1 MFLDFI
7 AVLILLII
15 ILYWVA
21 RESYTNKR
29 EKAAAV
35 VQWMNN
41 NNEQSQSYTR
51 FRDEVVGGD
60 IVDYSL
66 AKRLDAIGNL
76 SVDTLEQR
84 M

>member
-1 MFLDFI
+1 M
-7 AVLILLII
+7 II